1 MRTKRYLKY
10 LDNIIV
16 GKDKMRTAKEIIAE
30 IQEMTIEQFEGL
42 SIEEKNSMIREFKS
56 KIPYIRIKFRRQ
68 DLKLLSQTDNGE
80 MRYSLAT
87 AENKE
92 KIVKQFIK
100 EKKRRVLSD
109 ERYNEDLAIIE
120 KSKLLPQ
127 RVLLQL
133 KSDKPVTQQ
142 LLLEDLNVNGEEN
155 KKNKKLKKL
164 S

>member
-30 IQEMTIEQFEGL
+30 IQEKTIEQFEKL

-68 DLKLLSQTDNGE
+68 DLKLLSLIDNGK
-80 MRYSLAT
+80 MGYQLAT

-109 ERYNEDLAIIE
+109 ERYIEDLAIIE

-142 LLLEDLNVNGEEN
+142 LLLEYLNVNGEEN
-155 KKNKKLKKL
+155 KKNKKLKK
-164 S
+164 SS